1 MVAPTDCNWDG
12 VVVQGGNYACF
23 SCEAL
28 ILDAVKY
35 KDSK

>member
-1 MVAPTDCNWDG
+1 MVAPTDCKWDC